1 MLKWVNKAIVFSIT
15 MSGIYISSNYL
26 LNMIQP
32 YLRSGIIGSIQLYS
46 FGFCAGFVGAM
57 VVDNLLKLGVIVL
70 NKYI

>member
-15 MSGIYISSNYL
+15 MSGIYICSNNL

-32 YLRSGIIGSIQLYS
+32 YLRTGIIGAIQLYS

-57 VVDNLLKLGVIVL
+57 LVDNLLKLGMNYFLKI
-70 NKYI
+70 